1 MGKDESLYEIGRDIQ
16 VHRNKE
22 IRGFIHNCAIA
33 RASCHL
39 SSSLRPEDNG
49 DKTFWLVNRSWANY
63 NNRKDIA
70 LQGHGQSV
78 CKNTKLGEIL
88 IKHFSG
94 KQKYVQSNLIGYRKG
109 TVNEMEIEIYN
120 HAYYN
125 LTPNSVKE
133 VVVTLNDKAYRYQ
146 TLEQLLHE
154 KEAISEHL
162 ELLKKQQEK
171 THKALEA
178 AEEERKRKLQE
189 EEAEKARLL
198 AEQLRKQREEEKKQ
212 IEELKL
218 KEAEAME

>member
-22 IRGFIHNCAIA
+22 ISGFIHNCAIA

-49 DKTFWLVNRSWANY
+49 DKTFWLVNRSWSVRE
-63 NNRKDIA
+63 NRKDIA
-70 LQGHGQSV
+70 LKEHGQSV
-78 CKNTKLGEIL
+78 CKNTRMGEIL
-88 IKHFSG
+88 IKHSSG
-94 KQKYVQSNLIGYRKG
+94 KQKYVQSDIKNRRKG
-109 TVNEMEIEIYN
+109 TVNEVEIEIYN

-133 VVVTLNDKAYRYQ
+133 VVITLNDVAYRYQ
-146 TLEQLLHE
+146 TLEQLLQE

-171 THKALEA
+171 GQNTG
-178 AEEERKRKLQE
+178 RR
-189 EEAEKARLL
+189 
-198 AEQLRKQREEEKKQ
+198 
-212 IEELKL
+212 
-218 KEAEAME
+218 

>member
-1 MGKDESLYEIGRDIQ
+1 MGKNESLYEIGRDIQ

-22 IRGFIHNCAIA
+22 ISGFIHNCAIA

-39 SSSLRPEDNG
+39 SSSLRPEDNV
-49 DKTFWLVNRSWANY
+49 DKTFWLVNRSWAVRENK
-63 NNRKDIA
+63 KDIA

-78 CKNTKLGEIL
+78 CKNTRMGEIL

-94 KQKYVQSNLIGYRKG
+94 KQKYVQDNLRGYRKG
-109 TVNEMEIEIYN
+109 TVNEVEIEIYN

-133 VVVTLNDKAYRYQ
+133 VVITLNDEAYRYQ

-171 THKALEA
+171 TRKALEA
-178 AEEERKRKLQE
+178 AEE
-189 EEAEKARLL
+189 
-198 AEQLRKQREEEKKQ
+198 
-212 IEELKL
+212 
-218 KEAEAME
+218 